1 MTFMKIKEFDKWVKS
16 ILNIDEMARIDS
28 SLNGL
33 QVGREDSEINKI
45 AFAVDASLESI
56 RRAIEQKADIL
67 FVHHG
72 LYWGRVIPIRG
83 DFYNRIESLIKNN
96 LSLYAAHLPLDM
108 NEEFGNN
115 AGLAK
120 ILQLKKIEPFGE
132 YKGIKIGF
140 KGILPSTM
148 TRDEVIEKLFGGWDN
163 SIKILPF
170 GKEKIQSVALISG
183 DAPFEM
189 LQAIEEKVDLY
200 LTGESSHV
208 LYHTALEAGINVIF
222 GGHYATEVYGVKL
235 LAEKVSKELSLET
248 VFIDIPTG
256 L

>member
-1 MTFMKIKEFDKWVKS
+1 MKIKEFDNWIKG
-16 ILNIDEMARIDS
+16 ILNIEEMARMDS

-33 QVGREDSEINKI
+33 QVGQEEFEVNKI
-45 AFAVDASLESI
+45 AFAVDASLESFT
-56 RRAIEQKADIL
+56 RAAELKADML

-83 DFYNRIESLIKNN
+83 DFYKRIEFLIKND

-115 AGLAK
+115 AGLSK
-120 ILQLKKIEPFGE
+120 ILGLSDLKPFGE
-132 YKGIKIGF
+132 HKGIKIGF
-140 KGILPSTM
+140 KGVLPKPLS
-148 TRDEVIEKLFGGWDN
+148 RDEIIEKLFGGWDN
-163 SIKILPF
+163 SIKMLPF
-170 GKEKIQSVALISG
+170 GKDKISSVALISG
-183 DAPFEM
+183 DAPFE
-189 LQAIEEKVDLY
+189 LFQAIDEDIDLY

-235 LAEKVSKELSLET
+235 LADKVFKELSLET

>member
-1 MTFMKIKEFDKWVKS
+1 MKIKDFDLWIRG
-16 ILNIDEMARIDS
+16 ILNIDEMSKMDS

-33 QVGREDSEINKI
+33 QVGREEAELKTI
-45 AFAVDASLESI
+45 AFAVDASLETFT
-56 RRAIEQKADIL
+56 RAIESGADML

-83 DFYNRIESLIKNN
+83 NFYRRIESLIKNG
-96 LSLYAAHLPLDM
+96 LALYAAHLPLDM
-108 NEEFGNN
+108 NKEFGNN

-120 ILQLKKIEPFGE
+120 ILRLKNIEPFGN
-132 YKGIKIGF
+132 YKGVKIGL
-140 KGILPSTM
+140 KGVFENPL
-148 TRDEVIEKLFGGWDN
+148 TRDDVLNRLFGGWDN

-170 GKEKIQSVALISG
+170 GKDAISSVAIISG
-183 DAPFEM
+183 DSPFE
-189 LQAIEEKVDLY
+189 LHQAIDEEIDLY

-208 LYHTALEAGINVIF
+208 LYHTALEAGINVLF
-222 GGHYATEVYGVKL
+222 GGHYSTEIYGVKL
-235 LAEKVSKELSLET
+235 LAEKVSKELSLKT